1 MRTALRFGLLLTA
14 LLWNSGEA
22 GAADLTVKQ
31 VVEALVKASPEQPA
45 DFAGRDLSL
54 LDLSDIDFKKAN
66 LAGADL
72 YGTDISHSN
81 LSGTNLSGAR
91 LDRSVIIGAD
101 FAGANMSQASLLR
114 PAAFSSFDILPVE
127 APRFV
132 GANLAGARLFGRF
145 SKADWH
151 GANLAMA
158 QMGADR
164 STDIGLR
171 NLSRTELAGCDLAGA
186 RLSGADL
193 RGALLTFAN
202 LRGADLSGSNLT
214 RADLSRADLSGANL
228 TGADLTGSDLDG
240 TILRGVAG
248 LLSVHGLDTAHNR
261 DKAIE

>member
-1 MRTALRFGLLLTA
+1 MRPTLHLVLLLTA
-14 LLWNSGEA
+14 CLSAIPGA
-22 GAADLTVKQ
+22 TAADLTVKQ

-45 DFAGRDLSL
+45 DFAGRDLSF

-66 LAGADL
+66 LAGANL
-72 YGTDISHSN
+72 YGTDLSHSN

-91 LDRSVIIGAD
+91 LDRSTIIGAN
-101 FAGANMSQASLLR
+101 FAGADLTHASLLR
-114 PAAFSSFDILPVE
+114 PAAFSSFDILAAE

-171 NLSRTELAGCDLAGA
+171 DLSRTELAGCDLAGA
-186 RLSGADL
+186 RLAGADL

-202 LRGADLSGSNLT
+202 LRGADLSG
-214 RADLSRADLSGANL
+214 ANL
-228 TGADLTGSDLDG
+228 TGADLGGSDLDG

-248 LLSVHGLDTAHNR
+248 LSSVRGLDAAHNR